1 MQVRGCLSEKRDFKS
16 CVPKNIMYGAV
27 GKQHSGGLKHE
38 QKLLVSKI
46 WALFHKRSPAVVV
59 EREVVKL
66 NGNFEIG

>member
-46 WALFHKRSPAVVV
+46 
-59 EREVVKL
+59 
-66 NGNFEIG
+66 